1 MDTVST
7 VVNVVVNNPIKTGY
21 EYPDVA
27 FAFLAGLTLPYV
39 AFIATVIVLGIGY
52 CLSGVR
58 KELSGSSWTW
68 ATVWLFV
75 FCGIAYAWG
84 RPTSETLLFGIEVY
98 FGAALAHSVFRV
110 VWQARKLGMR
120 VEESVAK
127 VSENDWPSQ
136 IEIRTERLDFDAR
149 TSYKAQDAKSA
160 YDFFRPKLFKDY
172 LGMIFFGYF
181 LAWPLFVIQAVT
193 TDAMHVLGKILSHLL
208 QEAANLAY
216 GH

>member
-27 FAFLAGLTLPYV
+27 FAFLAGLTLPYIV
-39 AFIATVIVLGIGY
+39 CIAVVTVLTIGY

-68 ATVWLFV
+68 ATIWLFV
-75 FCGIAYAWG
+75 FVGITYAWG
-84 RPTSETLLFGIEVY
+84 RPTSETLLLAVEIY
-98 FGAALAHSVFRV
+98 FGSALAHSVFRV

-120 VEESVAK
+120 VEEAVAK
-127 VSENDWPSQ
+127 VSEGDWPAQ
-136 IEIRTERLDFDAR
+136 IEIRTERLDFDER
-149 TSYKAQDAKSA
+149 TSFKSQDAKAA
-160 YDFFRPKLFKDY
+160 YDYFRPKLFKDY
-172 LGMIFFGYF
+172 VGMIFFGYF
-181 LAWPLFVIQAVT
+181 MAWPLFVIQAIM
-193 TDAMHVLGKILSHLL
+193 TDAMHLFGRTLSHLL
-208 QEAANLAY
+208 QEVANLAY